1 VTALSISVRF
11 RRFSRHGASLRRTYA
26 RRNTGI
32 SRSSPAV
39 LFQLYGDAPPQFRK
53 DGKQIEVALTV
64 SPIGSARITLEA
76 EDTKTAEPRIIA
88 MIDGLPEL
96 FEGLRRANPD
106 AEYVFLRKVNGIK
119 TIIKAWR
126 NACVR
131 AGIRVKI
138 NGVEVVSHFEK
149 DGTYRGFL
157 FHDLRR
163 SAVRNFIRAGVPRS
177 IAMKISGHKTE
188 EVFERYNITSE
199 DDL

>member
-1 VTALSISVRF
+1 VSV
-11 RRFSRHGASLRRTYA
+11 GE
-26 RRNTGI
+26 
-32 SRSSPAV
+32 
-39 LFQLYGDAPPQFRK
+39 RK
-53 DGKQIEVALTV
+53 
-64 SPIGSARITLEA
+64 ITLEA
-76 EDTKTAEPRIIA
+76 EDTKNAEPRIIP

-96 FEGLRRANPD
+96 FEGLRRENPD
-106 AEYVFLRKVNGIK
+106 AEYVFLRKGERIK

-163 SAVRNFIRAGVPRS
+163 SAV
-177 IAMKISGHKTE
+177 
-188 EVFERYNITSE
+188 
-199 DDL
+199 